1 VDKIGEDSIEPVD
14 RLGLVKIAREG
25 SDRPL
30 VFIPFLADAYKEVKE
45 ACMYG
50 GKMDCLTSLSGFFD
64 FFANSLI
71 VLDELIV

>member
-1 VDKIGEDSIEPVD
+1 MDKIGEDSIEPVD

-50 GKMDCLTSLSGFFD
+50 G
-64 FFANSLI
+64 
-71 VLDELIV
+71 